1 MVKRFRTDSISVLTE
16 CITTNSF
23 AFLIEF
29 KEQSFT
35 QVKLYVSF
43 DQSQKWTVVKYFFGL
58 IHCVLVYCISLQ
70 HFVKIQKLF
79 CLTFQL

>member
-43 DQSQKWTVVKYFFGL
+43 DQSQK
-58 IHCVLVYCISLQ
+58 
-70 HFVKIQKLF
+70 
-79 CLTFQL
+79 